1 MSEITFES
9 LAGEHRKHVIFRG
22 VWGSHAYGTSTPES
36 DRDSIGVFILPRAD
50 YLSLRGAPAQISDAS
65 NDNRFYSLKNYC
77 ELAARANPNLL
88 DSLFLPPDCVL
99 YATPYWEKL
108 QRRRRLFLSRQAG
121 RTYCEYAL
129 AQIRKARGCN
139 KRVYHPQPE
148 KPPEA
153 EEFCRFLPR
162 SAPGMPARP
171 LRLSDA
177 GITLAHCHAAAVEQ
191 SSELFRLYDYGA
203 DARGVF
209 RNGMLV
215 CESIPAE
222 DENSRFLGLLL
233 FNRNAFEKARSEHR
247 HYWEWRRN
255 RNENRWRTQE
265 SGELDY
271 DAKNLMHTFRLLY
284 SGIHILKT
292 GEPLVR
298 FSGGQLRTLR
308 EIRRGVFS
316 FEELQNQAAIL
327 VGELET
333 LRHSSALPEEADR
346 DAIDRLLLEITTQWE
361 NDHAE

>member
-1 MSEITFES
+1 MCGGAVLLVSPWLFASWEMWWFWTMVSVLTLSCLFCG
-9 LAGEHRKHVIFRG
+9 AGLLMETVAGI
-22 VWGSHAYGTSTPES
+22 
-36 DRDSIGVFILPRAD
+36 SIGSIRKVPPRIFGIMA
-50 YLSLRGAPAQISDAS
+50 LCVP
-65 NDNRFYSLKNYC
+65 F
-77 ELAARANPNLL
+77 LA
-88 DSLFLPPDCVL
+88 
-99 YATPYWEKL
+99 
-108 QRRRRLFLSRQAG
+108 
-121 RTYCEYAL
+121 YAL
-129 AQIRKARGCN
+129 IRAQ
-139 KRVYHPQPE
+139 YP
-148 KPPEA
+148 
-153 EEFCRFLPR
+153 